1 MIAAARVAPPPA
13 ARRSATLRF
22 VATEHLPVLERE
34 LTQLLDPAPGE
45 TAIDCTFGGGG
56 HARAVG
62 ERVGPDGSLICVDRD
77 PAAAEQFERLAR
89 RLECEARFIRGEF
102 GDVLARLRNEG
113 LEPDCVYFDLGVSS
127 FQLDVAERGFSYS
140 YDAPLDMRMDPQ
152 EPVTAAE
159 VVNDWPE
166 QRLAEII
173 RTYGEERHAKSIARE
188 IASRRPLAS
197 TGELVEAVRA
207 AVPPSYRF
215 GRGHPAKRTF
225 QAIRIA
231 VNAELDSL
239 ERALPVAWEML
250 AIGGRLAAI
259 SFHSLEDRSVKRFLA
274 ARARECICPPEL
286 PVCACGRVPEA
297 ELITPRP
304 VRPGAAELERNPR
317 AASARLRVARKLTGP
332 RTPVGVRA

>member
-1 MIAAARVAPPPA
+1 VIAAAHVAPPPPG
-13 ARRSATLRF
+13 RRSATLRL
-22 VATEHLPVLERE
+22 VATEHLPVLEPE
-34 LTQLLDPAPGE
+34 LTELLAPAVGE

-62 ERVGPDGSLICVDRD
+62 ERLGADGNLVCIDRD
-77 PAAAEQFERLAR
+77 PAATERFERLAG
-89 RLECEARFIRGEF
+89 RLDCQARFVRGDF
-102 GDVLARLRNEG
+102 GDVLARLHDEG
-113 LEPDCVYFDLGVSS
+113 IEPDCVYFDLGVSS

-152 EPVTAAE
+152 QPLTAAE
-159 VVNDWPE
+159 VVNAWPE
-166 QRLAEII
+166 QRLAEVI
-173 RTYGEERHAKSIARE
+173 RAYGEERHARSIARE
-188 IASRRPLAS
+188 IAARRPLGS
-197 TGELVEAVRA
+197 TGELVEAVRG

-250 AIGGRLAAI
+250 GIGGRLAAI
-259 SFHSLEDRSVKRFLA
+259 SFHSLEDRMVKRFLA
-274 ARARECICPPEL
+274 ALARECVCPPEL
-286 PVCACGRVPEA
+286 PVCVCGREPEA
-297 ELITPRP
+297 ELLTRRA

-332 RTPVGVRA
+332 RKPVEVQP